1 MKKFIAFLLTFVCL
15 MTTSVPVFAA
25 NKVEVSFDGNGG
37 TFNYYM
43 GEVTTGD
50 YFGELVEVGTKISDK
65 QNAVLTDPVFWDS
78 SREFLG
84 WMPYELQMAAP
95 PAPVEM
101 IPLATEPITSQEAL
115 DYVIPNCTIQF
126 VAQWAGEDSE
136 YFSEVTIHGF
146 GVDVAYTDFVGTP
159 EGMIQQDSAAEERW
173 NYLKESTDSIKVQ
186 VSNDYEIKGDP
197 AKENATFEGWL
208 EFSVETTADG
218 TKKYEL
224 ISDSLITTE
233 EMMGKTVP
241 SYDVV
246 FVAKWSDVEMK
257 EYYDYFD
264 IVVEEVKKEQHVEIN
279 SGLQE
284 VPNGVADK
292 YTTTTD
298 IENALTEKALNANEN
313 FVVDKVKSVLMDV
326 ALQFKNASGEWET
339 VTYDNFPTEGV
350 ETVLP
355 YPEGTNKEDFDF
367 IIAHMISA
375 GDKAGEIEILNGVF
389 EEDGIHVKF
398 MSMSPVMI
406 MYQAKN
412 TTDTSTDTPTDT
424 SKNVESPKTGDTSNI
439 WLMYAMLLVSGGALV
454 VLGIKRKSMI

>member
-25 NKVEVSFDGNGG
+25 NEVDVFFDGNGG
-37 TFNYYM
+37 TFNYHM
-43 GEVTTGD
+43 DIVRTGD
-50 YFGELVEVGTKISDK
+50 YFGDFAEVGTKISDK

-84 WMPYELQMAAP
+84 WMPYELQMAEP

-126 VAQWAGEDSE
+126 VAQWAGDDSE
-136 YFSEVTIHGF
+136 YYSEVTIHGF
-146 GVDVAYTDFVGTP
+146 GGDVAYFEFVDGP
-159 EGMIQQDSAAEERW
+159 NRPGVDSTAEEKW

-186 VSNDYEIKGDP
+186 VSNDYEIIGDP
-197 AKENATFEGWL
+197 VKENATFEGWL

-218 TKKYEL
+218 TKKYKL
-224 ISDSLITTE
+224 ISDSLITTD

-389 EEDGIHVKF
+389 EEDGIRVKF
-398 MSMSPVMI
+398 TSMSPVMI

-412 TTDTSTDTPTDT
+412 TTDTPTDT
-424 SKNVESPKTGDTSNI
+424 TTNVESPKTGDTSNI
-439 WLMYAMLLVSGGALV
+439 WLMFTLLLVSGGALV
-454 VLGIKRKSMI
+454 VLGIKRGLQS